1 MIKDLFNFSY
11 SKVRRIKKVF
21 IAFAVMFS
29 LSMSANAQTN
39 NVTGK
44 VIDTSGEPLI
54 GVTVKVKGTNKV
66 AVTDLDGM
74 FSIKANNG
82 DILECSYIG
91 YLSKEQKVVAGTQ
104 SILLKADTKELNE
117 VVVTALGI
125 KREQK
130 ALSYNVQQVKG
141 DDMLKNKD
149 ANFINSLNGKVAGVN
164 INTSSS
170 GIGGASKVVMRG
182 TRSIEQS
189 SNVLYVVDGIP
200 MFN

>member
-91 YLSKEQKVVAGTQ
+91 YL
-104 SILLKADTKELNE
+104 
-117 VVVTALGI
+117 
-125 KREQK
+125 
-130 ALSYNVQQVKG
+130 
-141 DDMLKNKD
+141 
-149 ANFINSLNGKVAGVN
+149 
-164 INTSSS
+164 
-170 GIGGASKVVMRG
+170 
-182 TRSIEQS
+182 
-189 SNVLYVVDGIP
+189 
-200 MFN
+200 